1 MSLAEFGET
10 LLWFLLA
17 CFLSLLGI
25 GAAIL
30 ALCLNWFR
38 GTKGGPLPLYLTFFT
53 GLTAVGLWLIVFF
66 ADPPVG
72 IIMGAINSAF
82 GMLCITSW
90 LNRSDRL

>member
-17 CFLSLLGI
+17 AFISLLGI

-30 ALCLNWFR
+30 ALCINWFR
-38 GTKGGPLPLYLTFFT
+38 GTKGGRFPLYLTIFT
-53 GLTAVGLWLIVFF
+53 GLTALALWVIVYV

-82 GMLCITSW
+82 TMICITSW
-90 LNRSDRL
+90 LNRSDR